1 MGKRNIY
8 RKILALNR
16 LAEKHIIYTKRN
28 FDAVLNEF
36 QSPSSFP
43 ATGCSCL
50 QHGFKISMID
60 NLTQKS
66 KNNKI

>member
-8 RKILALNR
+8 RKILALHR

-43 ATGCSCL
+43 AAGCGCL
-50 QHGFKISMID
+50 QQGLKISI
-60 NLTQKS
+60 TEIEK
-66 KNNKI
+66 